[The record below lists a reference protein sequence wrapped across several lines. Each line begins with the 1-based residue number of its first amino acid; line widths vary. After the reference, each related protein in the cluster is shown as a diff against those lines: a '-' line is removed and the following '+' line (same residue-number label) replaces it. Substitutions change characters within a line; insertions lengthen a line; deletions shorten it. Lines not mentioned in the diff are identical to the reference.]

1 MKICVRFVEQAMPFK
16 KDKGI
21 SWKLTVFRVLT
32 YAEPGYVLLKQDKY
46 AREENSDGIFHFMK
60 YP

>member
-1 MKICVRFVEQAMPFK
+1 MPFK
-16 KDKGI
+16 KDKGV
-21 SWKLTVFRVLT
+21 SCKLTVFHVLT

-46 AREENSDGIFHFMK
+46 AQEENSDGIFHFMK